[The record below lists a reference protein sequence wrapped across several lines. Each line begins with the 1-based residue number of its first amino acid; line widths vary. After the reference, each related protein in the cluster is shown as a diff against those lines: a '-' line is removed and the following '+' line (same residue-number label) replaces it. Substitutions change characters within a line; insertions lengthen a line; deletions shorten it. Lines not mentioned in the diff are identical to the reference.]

1 MMAESNT
8 APVGAKGAPT
18 DATSSRQNAIRATER
33 LLEAAK
39 DLHSSLRTGEAVYRK
54 GLDSLREGV
63 GVALAMDAVR
73 AGAARTQLSEC
84 LEEFERC
91 RHEVR
96 LSLIVAGLDEGMSL
110 GELGKAWGFSRQMAS
125 RYAEEARN
133 RA

>member
-39 DLHSSLRTGEAVYRK
+39 ELHSSLRVGEAVYQK
-54 GLDSLREGV
+54 GLDGLRGDLSI
-63 GVALAMDAVR
+63 AMTMDAVQ
-73 AGAARTQLSEC
+73 AGVARVQLSEC

-96 LSLIVAGLDEGMSL
+96 LSLIAAGRDEGMSL

>member
-1 MMAESNT
+1 
-8 APVGAKGAPT
+8 
-18 DATSSRQNAIRATER
+18 
-33 LLEAAK
+33 
-39 DLHSSLRTGEAVYRK
+39 
-54 GLDSLREGV
+54 
-63 GVALAMDAVR
+63 MDAVR
-73 AGAARTQLSEC
+73 AGAARLQLSEC